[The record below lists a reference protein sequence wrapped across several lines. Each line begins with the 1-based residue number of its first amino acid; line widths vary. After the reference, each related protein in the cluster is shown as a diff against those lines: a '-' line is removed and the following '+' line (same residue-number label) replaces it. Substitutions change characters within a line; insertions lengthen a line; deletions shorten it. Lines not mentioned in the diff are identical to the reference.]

1 MMLDRLKSLDLILL
15 ASVLGLLSIGLLAIY
30 STSQSGGDTNY
41 FASQLKW
48 IFLGLGIM
56 VVAAFLPNRLYYEI
70 SYPLYGLSL
79 ILLVVVLFW
88 GTAGYGATRWIR
100 LGGFGFQPSEFAK
113 ITTVLALARFL
124 SDERWEINRP
134 KNFAVASLIIAL
146 PFLLIAKQPD
156 LGTGLVFVMLALP
169 IFYWVG
175 LNTVSLVLIV
185 APAVAFIA
193 SFNIYAFVVV
203 MLLVLFFLYQT
214 RIPLL
219 RSAAYTVSMI
229 SIWFIRS
236 FFWNQLKDYQK
247 QRITTFWNPEAD
259 PLGSGYQIIQSKVAI
274 GSGGL
279 LGKGFLQGSQTQL
292 RFLPEQHTD
301 FIFAVIGEEFGFL
314 GVLLTLAIFT
324 VLLVRIVHASN
335 IYRSEFSSVI
345 GIGIATIIGF
355 HMFVNVGMTI
365 GLAPVT
371 GLPLPFISY
380 GGSALLSNL
389 LMIGFLL
396 NFYRH
401 RYEY

>member
-1 MMLDRLKSLDLILL
+1 
-15 ASVLGLLSIGLLAIY
+15 
-30 STSQSGGDTNY
+30 
-41 FASQLKW
+41 
-48 IFLGLGIM
+48 
-56 VVAAFLPNRLYYEI
+56 
-70 SYPLYGLSL
+70 
-79 ILLVVVLFW
+79 
-88 GTAGYGATRWIR
+88 
-100 LGGFGFQPSEFAK
+100 
-113 ITTVLALARFL
+113 
-124 SDERWEINRP
+124 
-134 KNFAVASLIIAL
+134 
-146 PFLLIAKQPD
+146 
-156 LGTGLVFVMLALP
+156 
-169 IFYWVG
+169 
-175 LNTVSLVLIV
+175 TVSL
-185 APAVAFIA
+185 
-193 SFNIYAFVVV
+193 
-203 MLLVLFFLYQT
+203 
-214 RIPLL
+214 
-219 RSAAYTVSMI
+219 
-229 SIWFIRS
+229 WFIRS

-335 IYRSEFSSVI
+335 MYRSEFSSVI